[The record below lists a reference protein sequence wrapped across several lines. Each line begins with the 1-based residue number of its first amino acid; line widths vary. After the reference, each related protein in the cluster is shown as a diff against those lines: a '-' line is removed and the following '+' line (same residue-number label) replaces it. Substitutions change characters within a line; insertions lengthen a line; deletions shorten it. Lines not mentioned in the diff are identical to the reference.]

1 MIVSVT
7 RGDLRDE
14 FSMADEAFAL
24 SPISARASQPREEDY
39 EAISAAFM
47 ETARGRW
54 FLGEYARR
62 NRNADTRMVL
72 DAVARIEENL
82 AAQKQPAPDNGLAE
96 ALVAIRSAID
106 EARVAALATLDGLA
120 LQESL
125 APVRKGARVIREIS
139 WRLREIGADG
149 RICDLIDSQLSAI
162 EAGCGQIASAD
173 GRSGLSAAFDL
184 IEQRI
189 GALDDSDPT
198 RAFSNKVDTG
208 SREEN
213 ASNKAEQRAEDA
225 VPSPSP
231 APPDETPAAAVETAF
246 AASAASDPEAATN
259 ISALPDEAVVAG
271 PEVAD
276 VPPEAADADD
286 EAVLDMVAFEMAA
299 SDPWDADD
307 AAYADPADA
316 DDGDILSA
324 EPPSAKPPAI
334 AQAPEPAAV
343 SAMASVVQPSLEPSL
358 SRPSLERPLEPSP
371 EPSLEPS
378 FEPSLGATL
387 IANGVVRRRNQ
398 LAPDP
403 FAPIRRMSQA
413 EKIALFS

>member
-82 AAQKQPAPDNGLAE
+82 AAHKQPAPDNGLAE

>member
-259 ISALPDEAVVAG
+259 ISALPDEAVVAA
-271 PEVAD
+271 PEVVD
-276 VPPEAADADD
+276 VPPEAADAYD

-299 SDPWDADD
+299 PDPSDADD
-307 AAYADPADA
+307 AAYADLADA
-316 DDGDILSA
+316 DDGDIRSA